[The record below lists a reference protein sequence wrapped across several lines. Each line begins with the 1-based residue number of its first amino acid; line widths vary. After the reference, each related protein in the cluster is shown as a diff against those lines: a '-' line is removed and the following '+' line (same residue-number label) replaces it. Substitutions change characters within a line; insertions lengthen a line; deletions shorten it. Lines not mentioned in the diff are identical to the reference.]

1 MKKQLQTLIR
11 ELSAGLL
18 ERDYEVALSLLC
30 ALCGENL
37 FMIGPP
43 GVGKSMVAARI
54 RRAFKGASFF
64 SYLMSRFST
73 PDELFGPVSIARLK
87 EEDRYCRNVEG
98 YLPTASV
105 VFLDEIWKAGP
116 GILNTLLTAM
126 NERVY
131 RNGTEVIPIQMR
143 LLVAASNELPNA
155 EEGLD
160 ALWDRFLMRLPL
172 SPVSDAS
179 FLSLLTLQAEG
190 MPSCSKPI
198 TDRQYRA
205 VHKEA
210 EGVSLPQEAL
220 DCLLR
225 IREAVEELN
234 AKQQTAP
241 LYISDRRWLQ
251 IVRLLKTSACCN
263 DRTEVLPAD
272 CLLLTPCI
280 WEEQADMDKI
290 RTAIVRALLG
300 EVSGRISILE
310 ELLEENLKQLK
321 ARQVECFS
329 QSAYHTLKPCLYN
342 FFYYKL
348 CGKGDFCICQS
359 DYDTLTDKEEEGICY
374 PEPSG
379 GRFNLLRLVRIMK
392 SEKNNAALL
401 QKMNVRLR
409 RGVNTV
415 FVDGV
420 EYPLLMEVP
429 DEACRGVHDFLS
441 AAIAPEAC
449 SNKCKELAAT
459 LKEWPQTA
467 GLSEHLFLSE
477 QDRREVQRGLKELR
491 KRLDVCRTNIQKLSR
506 PLDEQ

>member
-1 MKKQLQTLIR
+1 MKQQLKTLIK
-11 ELSAGLL
+11 ELSVGLL

-30 ALCGENL
+30 ALSGENL

-54 RRAFKGASFF
+54 GRAFKGASFF

-126 NERVY
+126 NERIY
-131 RNGTEVIPIQMR
+131 RNGTEVIPIQMK
-143 LLVAASNELPNA
+143 LLVAASNELPNV

-160 ALWDRFLMRLPL
+160 ALWDRFLMRLSL
-172 SPVSDAS
+172 SPISDKS
-179 FLSLLTLQAEG
+179 FFRLLTLESAEIS
-190 MPSCSKPI
+190 SCSKPI
-198 TDRQYRA
+198 TEKQYQEIR
-205 VHKEA
+205 KGT
-210 EGVSLPQEAL
+210 EGVSLPQEVL
-220 DCLLR
+220 DGLLR

-234 AKQQTAP
+234 TKQQTAP

-251 IVRLLKTSACCN
+251 IVRLLKTAAYCN
-263 DRTEVLPAD
+263 DRTEVGLAD
-272 CLLLTPCI
+272 CLLLTLCI
-280 WEEQADMDKI
+280 WEEQADIDKI
-290 RTAIVRALLG
+290 RAAIVRAILG
-300 EVSGRISILE
+300 KVSGHIGILE

-321 ARQVECFS
+321 IRQLECFS

-348 CGKGDFCICQS
+348 CGKGDFCIFQS
-359 DYDTLTDKEEEGICY
+359 DYDALTEKEEEGVCY

-392 SEKNNAALL
+392 SEKNDTTLL
-401 QKMNVRLR
+401 RKMNVRLR
-409 RGVNTV
+409 KGVNTL

-429 DEACRGVHDFLS
+429 DEACKGVHDFLS
-441 AAIAPEAC
+441 SAVDVGTC
-449 SNKCKELAAT
+449 GSKCEELASK
-459 LKEWPQTA
+459 LKDWPQTA
-467 GLSEHLFLSE
+467 GISEHLFLSE

-491 KRLDVCRTNIQKLSR
+491 KRLDACQANIQKLSH
-506 PLDEQ
+506 LFDE